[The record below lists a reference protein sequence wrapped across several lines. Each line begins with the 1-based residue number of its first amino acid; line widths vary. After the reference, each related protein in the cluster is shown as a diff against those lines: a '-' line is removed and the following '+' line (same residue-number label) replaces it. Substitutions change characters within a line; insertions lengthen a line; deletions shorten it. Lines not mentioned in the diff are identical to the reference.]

1 MAVLEVEDLRVIFD
15 NLDDSVA
22 ALTGVSFRID
32 PGEVVCMVG
41 ESGCGKTLSALSV
54 LGVLPSNARVEVKR
68 MEFLGRDL
76 RSMSEEE
83 LQHIRGKEIGMIFQE
98 PMTSLNPVFTIG
110 YQIEEAILTHENV
123 SQEEATDRAAG
134 LLNSV
139 GIQSPEERLGDYPHQ
154 LSGGQRQ
161 RVMIAMALACN
172 PKLLIA
178 DEPTTALDVTVQAQ
192 ILRLFRELREKH
204 DMALLYITHDLRVV
218 AQLADRI
225 YVMYS
230 GTIAEHGNVR
240 SIYGSPKHPY
250 TRGLM
255 NSLPSHAKR
264 GERLNTIAGYVP
276 DPRARPSGCPFH
288 PRCPEAVPR
297 CRDDFP
303 EMCRFEDDQF
313 ARCPVVHGSWPKTA
327 EAEGSQ

>member
-123 SQEEATDRAAG
+123 SQEEATDRAA
-134 LLNSV
+134 S
-139 GIQSPEERLGDYPHQ
+139 
-154 LSGGQRQ
+154 
-161 RVMIAMALACN
+161 
-172 PKLLIA
+172 
-178 DEPTTALDVTVQAQ
+178 
-192 ILRLFRELREKH
+192 F
-204 DMALLYITHDLRVV
+204 
-218 AQLADRI
+218 
-225 YVMYS
+225 
-230 GTIAEHGNVR
+230 
-240 SIYGSPKHPY
+240 
-250 TRGLM
+250 
-255 NSLPSHAKR
+255 
-264 GERLNTIAGYVP
+264 
-276 DPRARPSGCPFH
+276 
-288 PRCPEAVPR
+288 
-297 CRDDFP
+297 
-303 EMCRFEDDQF
+303 
-313 ARCPVVHGSWPKTA
+313 
-327 EAEGSQ
+327 